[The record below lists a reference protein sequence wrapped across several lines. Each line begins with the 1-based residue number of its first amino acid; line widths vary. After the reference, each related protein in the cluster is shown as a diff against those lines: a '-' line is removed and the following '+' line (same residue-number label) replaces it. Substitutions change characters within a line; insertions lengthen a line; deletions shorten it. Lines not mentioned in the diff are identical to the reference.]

1 MHALGARLLPP
12 VGVTWDGR
20 CWERT
25 LQRSIHPEKR
35 LHVDTSRVARGAASS
50 QVHENGTVHQA
61 STRSDQAKSNSAGK
75 FEMYIATTVKPG
87 QKGSSALRRVVPP
100 PRGSSAAAMQNSL
113 VIKQDS
119 RQTAEVKPS
128 AQHEA
133 ASVTQ
138 QKAAAQNR
146 AVRAE
151 LASLTTQLKS
161 KTSQLGK
168 ADTALR
174 QRDTEIAALRTT
186 LSERDSNLQDSRSE
200 LAELHAQI
208 KDSEDGLQQAYNQL
222 AEASRDRARVR
233 QQLLQNQAEL
243 SGVHN
248 QLTEWSQ
255 DLHQLK
261 SIMDTLEE
269 EDQVISQ
276 SQLSGHSQPSSGNAA
291 ETKGNAG
298 SARGLREL
306 TQQVKEKTDTAL
318 SAANQSPQDGMALL
332 EGIAEL
338 STKMVGEAQQDAELF
353 NRAGKGG

>member
-1 MHALGARLLPP
+1 MHALGARLLLP
-12 VGVTWDGR
+12 VGVNRDGR

-25 LQRSIHPEKR
+25 NRCAIQPDKR
-35 LHVDTSRVARGAASS
+35 LHVDTSRVTTGAASS
-50 QVHENGTVHQA
+50 QVHGHGTGHQA
-61 STRSDQAKSNSAGK
+61 STRCDQAESISTEKV
-75 FEMYIATTVKPG
+75 EMYIAKTVKPG
-87 QKGSSALRRVVPP
+87 QKDASAVHRMVAP
-100 PRGSSAAAMQNSL
+100 PRGSGAAAQQKSL
-113 VIKQDS
+113 VIKQHS
-119 RQTAEVKPS
+119 KQTAEIEPS
-128 AQHEA
+128 TQHEA
-133 ASVTQ
+133 ASVIQ
-138 QKAAAQNR
+138 QNAAAQNR

-151 LASLTTQLKS
+151 LASLATQLKS
-161 KTSQLGK
+161 KNSQLSK
-168 ADTALR
+168 VDTELR
-174 QRDTEIAALRTT
+174 RRDTEIAALRAT
-186 LSERDSNLQDSRSE
+186 LSERDSKLQDSRSE
-200 LAELHAQI
+200 LAELHKQV

-276 SQLSGHSQPSSGNAA
+276 PQVPGHSQPSSGNSA
-291 ETKGNAG
+291 ETRGNAG
-298 SARGLREL
+298 GTKGFREL
-306 TQQVKEKTDTAL
+306 TTQVKEKTDTAL
-318 SAANQSPQDGMALL
+318 LATNHSPQDGMALL

-338 STKMVGEAQQDAELF
+338 SKQMVDEAQGDIELF

>member
-1 MHALGARLLPP
+1 MHTLGARLLLP
-12 VGVTWDGR
+12 VRVNCEKR
-20 CWERT
+20 CWERR

-35 LHVDTSRVARGAASS
+35 LHIDTSGVTRGAASS
-50 QVHENGTVHQA
+50 QVHENGTGHQA
-61 STRSDQAKSNSAGK
+61 STRCDRAERTSTGK
-75 FEMYIATTVKPG
+75 VEMYIATTVKPG
-87 QKGSSALRRVVPP
+87 QKGSSAVRRMVPP
-100 PRGSSAAAMQNSL
+100 PRGNDAAAVQKSV
-113 VIKQDS
+113 VIKQHS
-119 RQTAEVKPS
+119 KQTVEMEPS
-128 AQHEA
+128 TQLEA

-151 LASLTTQLKS
+151 LASLATQLKS
-161 KTSQLGK
+161 KNSQLSK

-174 QRDTEIAALRTT
+174 QRDTEIAALRAT
-186 LSERDSNLQDSRSE
+186 LSERDSKLQDSRSE

-243 SGVHN
+243 TGVHT

-269 EDQVISQ
+269 EDQ
-276 SQLSGHSQPSSGNAA
+276 
-291 ETKGNAG
+291 E
-298 SARGLREL
+298 
-306 TQQVKEKTDTAL
+306 
-318 SAANQSPQDGMALL
+318 
-332 EGIAEL
+332 
-338 STKMVGEAQQDAELF
+338 DAELF
-353 NRAGKGG
+353 NRAGQGG